1 MSAKCRAYSV
11 SNLGLEMPDNRK
23 AFYAGWEAAMQYT
36 KQKPTEEELLDMLL
50 LNLAPTSSVFNSC
63 TNNKGNV

>member
-23 AFYAGWEAAMQYT
+23 AFYAGWEAGSREQGAA
-36 KQKPTEEELLDMLL
+36 KS
-50 LNLAPTSSVFNSC
+50 LNIGENDEY
-63 TNNKGNV
+63 